1 MPTSAAGSSRPPAAR
16 GFTLLELLV
25 VITIIG
31 VASVGVAWS
40 LRDTDADRLDEQAQ
54 RLQTQIE
61 VARTLAR
68 ATATPVRLRLRP
80 NGYAFE
86 GLPDDDTGLAREHA
100 WLAPHIQARSDA
112 PITLGPEALGTPL
125 RLELTLG
132 QARRVLHSDGW
143 SPVTIE

>member
-1 MPTSAAGSSRPPAAR
+1 MPTSAVGSSRPPVTR

-54 RLQTQIE
+54 LLQAQIE

-68 ATATPVRLRLRP
+68 ATATPVRLRLLP
-80 NGYAFE
+80 NGYVFD
-86 GLPDDDTGLAREHA
+86 GLPDGDTGLAREHP
-100 WLAPHIQARSDA
+100 WLALHIQARSDGA
-112 PITLGPEALGTPL
+112 ITLGPEALGPPL

-132 QARRVLHSDGW
+132 NARRVLHSDGW